1 MYTRSVIF
9 LLITSS
15 GIYAHPRRYK
25 GDDASDDLNIE
36 DKNRATNEIGKAIW
50 NAAITIDKF
59 GREINRELDLALEER
74 DISENSPEKSEKAKQ
89 LLQDS
94 KKRLDIEL
102 RRNNGL
108 LKRLHSLGWRESI
121 DAAPY
126 TTTNEKHLVIK
137 KPGVQ
142 GKLFERSA
150 GPEYTFSDRSSDLS
164 RPEDEEKRIELISTS
179 REKRGSKNDADSL
192 VLIDQVRNPGKK
204 ETGNQEEETENFGPS
219 QNDDLKNSDRKFEN
233 ENFTDSSRTGIG
245 GDEEEPGDADVDK
258 DTEYPEI
265 DEPSDYDGTE
275 NSNGTIGSE
284 VGSELLK
291 KSEDLGEE
299 DEAKD
304 PEDPNTAE
312 YSDDEEP
319 SYDEDETENS
329 NTAVGNEVDTDSSTK
344 SEDVEEGDEE
354 PENSDDKNTAEY
366 PENEEDSHLED
377 EKKNSSTKVGNEVD
391 TDSSTNSEDEEP
403 ENSDDK
409 NTAEYPEYE
418 EDSHLEDEMKNSDT
432 KVVNEVDTDS
442 STKSEDEEPE
452 NSDDKNTAEYP
463 ENEEDSHL
471 EDEKKNSSA
480 KVGNEVDTDS
490 SAKSEDV
497 EGEVE
502 EPENSDNANTIEYP
516 ENEDSHL
523 EDEAKNS
530 STKMGNEV
538 DTDSSTKSED
548 EEPENSD
555 DKNTA
560 EYPENEEDSHL
571 EDEKKN
577 SSTKVG
583 NEVDTDSSAKSEAV
597 EGEVEKPED
606 PDAEYPENEVP
617 DYEDET
623 EHSNS
628 TESEVGSG
636 LTDPEDLGEED
647 AEPVSNGKEYPETN
661 ELPQNKGSSN
671 WSTTVGSEVG
681 SGSTKPEDLR
691 EEDEEPENEDASG
704 VGKYPEHQKS
714 EKQPPSENPKKDLKT
729 TVEDASNS
737 NSSVTMEDPGKSDED
752 ASRGSESTEDSEM
765 SHEDDGQEYM
775 GAGGGD
781 EEVPEESSEQ
791 QSDEEEPNDLKK
803 DDSDAGHLR
812 GEKWTENGG
821 EPKIPDRQRNDGE
834 SKKNSRKEDS
844 EKSRETVK
852 KKKVENDQPRNATTL
867 DGKLLPKE
875 NKAEEETGK
884 TNSEPDSSQ
893 KAAPEVPFTS
903 SKESSDAA
911 EQKPEVKLV
920 PLPTEENASGNS
932 TKSATGTPKLNVEGF
947 PNKTSILLKIIKKT
961 IILAPKIESRG
972 AIISDLPEK
981 PEDAI
986 MVAPPI
992 SSNFPNEERQGKNIF
1007 NTDPG
1012 SQSTRT
1018 ILEELSAQLRIL
1030 LQGLLTPPS
1039 KDTKSEKLA
1048 SEGTILTANKC
1059 SPDTATNPGCAP
1071 VFPET
1076 ATMAT
1081 PRLLPLV
1088 SMPLMP
1094 SFLPFSQ
1101 TTSPLLLALWSS
1113 RSLSTP
1119 LQGQQPYDEG
1129 RMLLMVPLI
1138 IEELR
1143 KGTLSFEEKSNL
1155 AYIYGELW
1163 PLIVEESQR
1172 KSGERMNKK
1181 LLQFFAAISR
1191 PLNI

>member
-344 SEDVEEGDEE
+344 SEDVEEG
-354 PENSDDKNTAEY
+354 
-366 PENEEDSHLED
+366 
-377 EKKNSSTKVGNEVD
+377 
-391 TDSSTNSEDEEP
+391 
-403 ENSDDK
+403 
-409 NTAEYPEYE
+409 
-418 EDSHLEDEMKNSDT
+418 
-432 KVVNEVDTDS
+432 
-442 STKSEDEEPE
+442 DEEPE

-1191 PLNI
+1191 PVRNL